1 MLGLRFLNSI
11 NKTKTMILIPRN
23 DEIVRIAISVKDMGE
38 QPDEITVTNRQT
50 KDVYDFYLT
59 DISTD
64 ERCGIYQIYNIRNT
78 TPTPIE
84 NVTYISLS
92 DGSYD
97 YVFGSEIGLFQI
109 GIPSL
114 QKVEYTQQ
122 QNNYVYYGQ

>member
-23 DEIVRIAISVKDMGE
+23 DEIVRIAISIKDMGE

-50 KDVYDFYLT
+50 KDVYEFSLT

-78 TPTPIE
+78 APTPID
-84 NVTYISLS
+84 NVTYISLP

-97 YVFGSEIGLFQI
+97 YVFGSEVGLFQI
-109 GIPSL
+109 GTPAL

>member
-50 KDVYDFYLT
+50 KDVYEFSLT

-78 TPTPIE
+78 APTPIE
-84 NVTYISLS
+84 NVTYISLP

-109 GIPSL
+109 GIPAL

>member
-1 MLGLRFLNSI
+1 
-11 NKTKTMILIPRN
+11 MILIPRN

-50 KDVYDFYLT
+50 KDVYEFSLT

-78 TPTPIE
+78 APTPID
-84 NVTYISLS
+84 NVTYISLPE
-92 DGSYD
+92 GSYD

-109 GIPSL
+109 GIPAL